1 MLGSIRTGVA
11 AGIAVLFGIA
21 GVFYSLAGAAET
33 RAGQA
38 SVVEFTPDGKM
49 KRPEGYRERIYI
61 GTRHAPSST
70 RSWPACAPKVSS
82 TTTDASSAWMISPVW
97 RRSPSPERNRRNFP
111 GCHPDDIAK
120 TRCG

>member
-21 GVFYSLAGAAET
+21 GMFYALVGAAET

-49 KRPEGYRERIYI
+49 KRPEGYREWIYI
-61 GTRHAPSST
+61 GTRRSTPRHQHGADPHA
-70 RSWPACAPKVSS
+70 
-82 TTTDASSAWMISPVW
+82 I
-97 RRSPSPERNRRNFP
+97 RRPHRLQPMLLLR
-111 GCHPDDIAK
+111 G
-120 TRCG
+120 